1 MCEIK
6 HSDIVFSPEDLIV
19 IARIS
24 LPTAYKIIKELN
36 CELEQINKKKNKS
49 YIIFRAKV
57 WRKFFRERYY
67 DEKFLKISDLE
78 KKFKIKEWE
87 SNEIYSTIKKELTKK
102 GFKQIKGRIPEKAVL
117 EKIYNYS

>member
-36 CELEQINKKKNKS
+36 CELEQI
-49 YIIFRAKV
+49 
-57 WRKFFRERYY
+57 RK
-67 DEKFLKISDLE
+67 
-78 KKFKIKEWE
+78 KIKVILFFVQKFGE
-87 SNEIYSTIKKELTKK
+87 S
-102 GFKQIKGRIPEKAVL
+102 FL
-117 EKIYNYS
+117 ENDITMKNF